1 MPSLRCIYL
10 CQDLLATN
18 IESVD
23 PTPAKW
29 TSNVLM
35 KPDIENRADID
46 LLMTEFYSTAM
57 VDNAIGY
64 IFTDVAKLDLD
75 HHLPIIGD
83 FWETMLFQ
91 AGSYSRH
98 GRNPMMVHAE
108 LNEKTPLKPLHFARW
123 LEIFTETI
131 DRLFAG
137 ERADF
142 LKFRA
147 AMIADRMRDFIGA
160 QAAERRTSVGGVA

>member
-1 MPSLRCIYL
+1 
-10 CQDLLATN
+10 
-18 IESVD
+18 
-23 PTPAKW
+23 
-29 TSNVLM
+29 M

-46 LLMTEFYSTAM
+46 LLMTEFYSKAM
-57 VDNAIGY
+57 VDNTIGY
-64 IFTDVAKLDLD
+64 IFTDVAKLDLH

-108 LNEKTPLKPLHFARW
+108 LNEKTLLKPLHFARW

-131 DRLFAG
+131 DRLFEG
-137 ERADF
+137 ERAQF

-147 AMIADRMRDFIGA
+147 VMIADRMLSFIGIH
-160 QAAERRTSVGGVA
+160 AEESSTTAGGVA

>member
-1 MPSLRCIYL
+1 MHLTLR
-10 CQDLLATN
+10 
-18 IESVD
+18 
-23 PTPAKW
+23 
-29 TSNVLM
+29 M

-46 LLMTEFYSTAM
+46 LLMTEFYSKAM
-57 VDNAIGY
+57 VDNTIGY

-75 HHLPIIGD
+75 HHMPIIGD

-108 LNEKTPLKPLHFARW
+108 LNERTPLKPLHFARW
-123 LEIFTETI
+123 LEIFTETT
-131 DRLFAG
+131 DRLFVG
-137 ERADF
+137 ERADY

-147 AMIADRMRDFIGA
+147 VMIANRMLDFIGA
-160 QAAERRTSVGGVA
+160 HAPESPTTAGGVA

>member
-1 MPSLRCIYL
+1 
-10 CQDLLATN
+10 
-18 IESVD
+18 
-23 PTPAKW
+23 
-29 TSNVLM
+29 M
-35 KPDIENRADID
+35 KSDIENRADID
-46 LLMTEFYSTAM
+46 VLMMEFYSMAI
-57 VDNAIGY
+57 VDTTIGY

-98 GRNPMMVHAE
+98 GRNPLMVHAE
-108 LNEKTPLKPLHFARW
+108 LNEKTPLKPHHFARW
-123 LEIFTETI
+123 LEIFTQTV

-137 ERADF
+137 ERAEF

-147 AMIADRMRDFIGA
+147 EMIAGRMLDFIGGE
-160 QAAERRTSVGGVA
+160 AAEWRSNAGVVA